1 MVPDSPHR
9 SRRQQQFQRQSA
21 GIWQGVGRPMISTEP
36 TALIPVTLL
45 TGFLGSG
52 KTTVLNHVLKQ
63 PGMAATAVIV
73 NEFGEIGL
81 DHLLVERSSEDIVLL
96 NSGCLCCTVRGDIV
110 DTLTNL
116 FVDRVKGKV
125 PFFTRVAIE
134 TTGLA
139 DPAPILHTLMTDPIV
154 AARYVL
160 DGVVTTVD
168 AVNGAGSLDRQP
180 EAVKQAAVAD
190 RLLLTKTDIAEP
202 GARQAIEARLKE
214 LNPSAAIVS
223 VAQGAIDSALLF
235 NIGFYDPTTKS
246 LDVRRWLRDE
256 SFEGDHGQDV
266 GHGHEHPDVNRHD
279 DRIRAFCITREQPIS
294 WAALSTWLDGL
305 AAMRGDDLLRLKA
318 IVALSDRPDQP
329 VVLHGVQH
337 LFHPPVLLPEW
348 PSEDRRTRMVFITR
362 DLPRET
368 IETTLAAFE
377 EAVEERPSSQSP
389 PRELGNGGTRRNFL
403 VSAGSIAAATAFA
416 GSARAVMGPDDKF
429 DLVIKGGE
437 VLDPSQSLRG
447 RRDIGIRYGIIEAL
461 EPEIP
466 APRGLRVLDAS
477 GKLVTPG
484 LVDLHTHVY
493 PYGSAIGI
501 PADELVAHQCTTTC
515 VSAGDAGA
523 NNFAAFRRFI
533 VAQTRTRL
541 CAFIHIANSGLASFP
556 VAELTNIDVADVSAA
571 AKAIAE
577 NGDIV
582 IGAKVRMSE
591 NVIAKNGIE
600 PLKRAIAACEQAG
613 TGGRVMVHIGGVE
626 TRALMSQILDL
637 MRPGDVL
644 THAYSGAPNLS
655 GDFTNIVEDGS
666 LLPAALAAKQRGIIF
681 DVGHG
686 GGSFDY
692 TVAEVAIA
700 QGCTPDTI
708 SSDIHVFSGNTPGMP
723 YLTWVMSKFLG
734 LGFTLDQVIAMA
746 TINPAKIINRLPK
759 LGTLELGAP
768 GDVAIMDLV
777 EGPVTFVDTRNNTRG
792 GKAYLKPVQTVT
804 AGVPFG
810 RPYNAPFSVR

>member
-1 MVPDSPHR
+1 MT
-9 SRRQQQFQRQSA
+9 
-21 GIWQGVGRPMISTEP
+21 STEP
-36 TALIPVTLL
+36 PSLIPVTLL

-52 KTTVLNHVLKQ
+52 KTTVLNHVLQQ
-63 PGMAATAVIV
+63 PDMAATAVIV

-81 DHLLVERSSEDIVLL
+81 DHLLVERSSEDVVLL

-116 FVDRVKGKV
+116 FVDRVKNKV

-154 AARYVL
+154 AARYML

-168 AVNGAGSLDRQP
+168 AVNGAGTLDRQS

-190 RLLLTKTDIAEP
+190 RLLLTKADLAAP
-202 GARQAIEARLKE
+202 AARQAIEARLAA
-214 LNPSAAIVS
+214 LNPSAPIVP
-223 VAQGAIDSALLF
+223 VAQGVVDPAVLF
-235 NIGFYDPTTKS
+235 NIGFYDPVAKS
-246 LDVRRWLRDE
+246 ADVQRWLRDE
-256 SFEGDHGQDV
+256 AFAS
-266 GHGHEHPDVNRHD
+266 GHEHEHLDVNRHD
-279 DRIRAFCITREQPIS
+279 DRVRAFCITRERPIS
-294 WAALSTWLDGL
+294 WRALSAWLDGL
-305 AAMRGDDLLRLKA
+305 ATMRGDDLLRLKA
-318 IVALSDRPDQP
+318 IVAVSDRPNQP

-348 PSEDRRTRMVFITR
+348 PSSDHRTRMVFITR
-362 DLPRET
+362 DLPREA
-368 IETTLAAFE
+368 IEATLTAVE
-377 EAVEERPSSQSP
+377 EAVTESQSP
-389 PRELGNGGTRRNFL
+389 QSAHRERAERGTRRDFI
-403 VSAGSIAAATAFA
+403 VSAGSAAVATAFA
-416 GSARAVMGPDDKF
+416 APARAVMGPDDQF
-429 DLVIKGGE
+429 DLLIKGGD

-447 RRDIGIRYGIIEAL
+447 KRDIGIRYGIVEAL

-466 APRGLRVLDAS
+466 AARALRVLDAA

-501 PADELVAHQCTTTC
+501 PADELVVHQCTTTC

-541 CAFIHIANSGLASFP
+541 CAFIHIANTGLASFP
-556 VAELTNIDVADVSAA
+556 IAELTNINIADVGAA

-577 NGDIV
+577 NSDIV
-582 IGAKVRMSE
+582 LGAKVRMSE
-591 NVIAKNGIE
+591 NVIGKNGIE

-637 MRPGDVL
+637 MRPGDIL
-644 THAYSGAPNLS
+644 THAYSGAPNSS
-655 GDFTNIVEDGS
+655 GDFTNIVQDGN

-692 TVAEVAIA
+692 SVAEVALA
-700 QGCTPDTI
+700 QGCPPDTI

-734 LGFTLDQVIAMA
+734 LGFALEQVVALA
-746 TINPAKIINRLPK
+746 TINPAKVIDRLPK
-759 LGTLELGAP
+759 LGTLQIGAP
-768 GDVAIMDLV
+768 GDVAIMELV
-777 EGPVTFVDTRNNTRG
+777 EGPVSFVDTRNNTRS

-810 RPYNAPFSVR
+810 RPYNAPFSMR